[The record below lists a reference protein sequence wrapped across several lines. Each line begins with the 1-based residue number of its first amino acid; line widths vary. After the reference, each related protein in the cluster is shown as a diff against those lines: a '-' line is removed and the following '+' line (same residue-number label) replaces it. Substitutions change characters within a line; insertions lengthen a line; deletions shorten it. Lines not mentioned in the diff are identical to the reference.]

1 MGEIMRKHRYP
12 LIARYVTIARRP
24 LTSLLDRLSTDRLKL
39 GEHFVQDDLLKSV
52 APIRRELDRVGASS
66 YATNV
71 RMTITC

>member
-1 MGEIMRKHRYP
+1 MGEIIRKHRYP

-39 GEHFVQDDLLKSV
+39 GEHFVQDDLLMSV

-66 YATNV
+66 YAANV